1 MYNVKEIY
9 KTANKYSDLARD
21 YMFSGM
27 YAHAQVFRQM
37 SAYLL
42 TILRKIDTGEMLSPC
57 DVTVACGYNN

>member
-9 KTANKYSDLARD
+9 KAANKYRDIARN

-27 YAHAQVFRQM
+27 YSHAQVLRQM

-42 TILRKIDTGEMLSPC
+42 TILRKIDNGEMLTLQE
-57 DVTVACGYNN
+57 VTVACGYNN